1 MLFALLFLMASPVI
15 QPEGATA
22 PSRQPQLASAH
33 GLVGMTFGSGT
44 TIYFTASTDGG
55 RTFNTPS
62 KVADT
67 AALALG
73 RHRGPRVAIV
83 KDAIVISAISG
94 HTAPTGPHV
103 HGKPQSGDLAVWR
116 STDRGKTW
124 TYSTVINDV
133 PGSAREGLHAMVS
146 RRDGTLFA
154 AWLDLRN
161 KGTQLYGARSTD
173 GGLTWSKNVLVYA
186 SPERTICECCHP
198 TLSVDDKGRFW
209 AMWRNVLDGSRDLYA
224 TSSDDGIHFEPAE
237 RLGTGTWKLNA
248 CPMDGGGLVV
258 DSGKVISAWRRDSDV
273 FLSEGGS
280 SEKKIGTGK
289 DVAIAHGKRGAF
301 VAWSNSQ
308 GLQILAPNAAAPAVL
323 AAEGAFVNLVR
334 LQDGSVLGAWEA
346 NGSIETKR
354 LD

>member
-1 MLFALLFLMASPVI
+1 
-15 QPEGATA
+15 
-22 PSRQPQLASAH
+22 
-33 GLVGMTFGSGT
+33 MTFGSGT

-55 RTFNTPS
+55 RTFNRPA
-62 KVADT
+62 KVAET
-67 AALALG
+67 GALALG

-83 KDAIVISAISG
+83 KDAIVISAIAG
-94 HTAPTGPHV
+94 EKIATGPHA
-103 HGKPQSGDLAVWR
+103 HGLPQAGDLAAWR

-124 TYSTVINDV
+124 TRSGVINDV

-146 RRDGTLFA
+146 RPDGTLFA
-154 AWLDLRN
+154 AWLDLRG

-173 GGLTWSKNVLVYA
+173 GGLTWSKNVQVYA

-209 AMWRNVLDGSRDLYA
+209 AMWRNVIDGSRDLYA
-224 TSSDDGIHFEPAE
+224 ANSADGIHFEPAQ

-258 DSGKVISAWRRDSDV
+258 DSGEVISAWRRESDV

-280 SEKKIGTGK
+280 SEKKIATGK
-289 DVAIAHGKRGAF
+289 DVAIAHGKQGVY
-301 VAWSNSQ
+301 VAWTKDKAVE
-308 GLQILAPNAAAPAVL
+308 ILTPKAGAPAVL
-323 AAEGAFVNLVR
+323 ASEGAFVNLVR
-334 LQDGSVLGAWEA
+334 LGDGSVLAAWET